1 MTSDPRNTNRCRAA
15 MTVQLHNGAE
25 PVAAFV
31 PHAFHD
37 TLHLYTGPNA
47 QLKTAITY
55 VINLSSGV

>member
-1 MTSDPRNTNRCRAA
+1 

-37 TLHLYTGPNA
+37 TLHLYTGLNA